1 MVEREPI
8 LCGLLNGDVD
18 TFVVLNFRNKSCVFC
33 ALCDLLFISCSCLLL
48 SSVHDLGL
56 LVIYYS
62 S

>member
-33 ALCDLLFISCSCLLL
+33 ALCDLLFIH
-48 SSVHDLGL
+48 V
-56 LVIYYS
+56 LVYCFLVFMI
-62 S
+62 